1 MIKPKDVLLTP
12 CPALSPRRLIPPPSR
27 ADGVV
32 LPTVTMAQIIL
43 EVDGIDV
50 YGMGVGDLIPLL
62 LGEPGSQVL
71 LLLLLLP
78 LLPIARRCACP
89 VLRVLQACDA

>member
-1 MIKPKDVLLTP
+1 MTSLLWQVRALLAGSPAEGSGMIKPKDVLLTP

-62 LGEPGSQVL
+62 LGEPGSQ
-71 LLLLLLP
+71 
-78 LLPIARRCACP
+78 
-89 VLRVLQACDA
+89 